1 LFLPAFAEFAD
12 PRRVV
17 RLAVAAEDAG
27 WEGLFLWDHVLAI
40 PGMAVADAW
49 VTLSAVAMAT
59 SRLRI
64 GALVTPLNRR
74 RPWVIARQIATLDH
88 LSGGRLVVG
97 VGIGDDDWKEFS
109 SFGEV
114 TGQVAR
120 GELLDESLAVLRQLL
135 TGQPVDYEGK
145 RLSVHSGPFL
155 PRPLQDPVPI
165 WGACRWPNRRPL
177 KRAAHLEGCFVI
189 FPAREVTPPSPSEVA
204 AVREQLDRL
213 GAPAGSDLVVRCVMP
228 RGGPAVLEETV
239 ASLEQAGATWILES
253 FGPGEPPASEIE
265 ATVAAGPPRH

>member
-1 LFLPAFAEFAD
+1 MRYGLFLPAFAEFAD

-155 PRPLQDPVPI
+155 P
-165 WGACRWPNRRPL
+165 
-177 KRAAHLEGCFVI
+177 
-189 FPAREVTPPSPSEVA
+189 
-204 AVREQLDRL
+204 
-213 GAPAGSDLVVRCVMP
+213 
-228 RGGPAVLEETV
+228 
-239 ASLEQAGATWILES
+239 
-253 FGPGEPPASEIE
+253 
-265 ATVAAGPPRH
+265 